1 MMSRT
6 KEELK
11 GATDFSRALQ
21 LPKKSHKLVE
31 ATEAYEA
38 IRNARAKA
46 SQKLSDLRLVRNHM
60 QSGISVNKA
69 VTEEQIDDAAAE
81 LAELVNQEVT
91 ANAAFASLQREYAQQ
106 VNESLH
112 DTFDDYGHCVLAK
125 MEELTALLKTGEDF
139 HQFANAAGVAIEHPA
154 IKGSKQKRGLLDM
167 PLKMARSGR

>member
-21 LPKKSHKLVE
+21 LPKRSRQLID

-38 IRNARAKA
+38 TRNARAKA

-60 QSGISVNKA
+60 QAGISVNKA
-69 VTEEQIDDAAAE
+69 VTDEQIDDAAAE
-81 LAELVNQEVT
+81 LAELVDQEVS
-91 ANAAFASLQREYAQQ
+91 ANAEFASLQREYAAQ

-112 DTFDDYGHCVLAK
+112 DTFDEYGLNVLAK
-125 MEELTALLKTGEDF
+125 LEELNALLKAAEDF
-139 HQFANAAGVAIEHPA
+139 QQSALTAGIAIEHPT
-154 IKGSKQKRGLLDM
+154 IRGSKQKRGLLDM

>member
-21 LPKKSHKLVE
+21 LPKKSRQLID

-38 IRNARAKA
+38 TRNARAKA

-60 QSGISVNKA
+60 QAGISINKA
-69 VTEEQIDDAAAE
+69 VTEEQLDDAAAQ
-81 LAELVNQEVT
+81 LAEMVDQEVS
-91 ANAAFASLQREYAQQ
+91 ANAAFASLQREYTRQ

-112 DTFDDYGHCVLAK
+112 DTFDDYGLCVFAK
-125 MEELTALLKTGEDF
+125 LEELNALLKAGEDF
-139 HQFANAAGVAIEHPA
+139 HQSANTAGVSIEHPA